1 MLNLYKPNIKYL
13 ILKIILLINSM
24 DDEKERVENYKNE
37 FNNRLIWLLIF
48 MISTIYSSIFYKIN
62 SFNTSPFICSY
73 FQTSIFT
80 IFIPISFIINS
91 FSKNIIHHKK
101 FDDDE
106 EYEESKNNLLQ
117 RYKDNFSEYMEK
129 QFYEVFYYYY
139 TSFYKFAIFI
149 GTLFFISQVLFN
161 YSSLY
166 LIPLFQ
172 NISICLMSIFILLA
186 KLFYRGIKL
195 SILNFLIIF
204 FNVFFCLSIFIT
216 IHFIIPIDKIFKDNM
231 LGIIYISLYILFM
244 SILIIFYKNKMNK
257 YFYYIDLNELTGFSG
272 CFIMIFFPIIFAI
285 ITYFYQFQNEK
296 NIILEDDFLFFL
308 IKCFISS
315 CIGYYSFIQLM
326 KFYTSTVLS
335 IILNI
340 RVGILYFI
348 YYFFTNNNKGEFEFF
363 CFIVLLVF
371 ILIVLLICKIIY
383 LGKKMKKKKRIS
395 LVNN

>member
-1 MLNLYKPNIKYL
+1 
-13 ILKIILLINSM
+13 M

-62 SFNTSPFICSY
+62 SFNTSPFISSY

>member
-363 CFIVLLVF
+363 CFIVLL
-371 ILIVLLICKIIY
+371 ICKIIY